1 MAYNK
6 CKHKKKDVNFNDQLK
21 KVQKEVQKGIKK
33 RASEVK
39 EALL

>member
-6 CKHKKKDVNFNDQLK
+6 RKHKKKDVNFNDQLK
-21 KVQKEVQKGIKK
+21 KVQKGIKK